1 MKHTKD
7 GKNLNALLRR
17 AMLGVLD
24 IMLFAL
30 ANCSICYLTMSGHIM
45 ATDYK
50 YMIFNYL
57 HFGLTSVLL
66 VGINSAFGLH
76 RSVWYFAGSDEIVK
90 SFLGALVNAVQLFLC
105 DRLLFAKVLHT
116 KGYLPYYAY
125 ILFFVLMFVATL
137 IPRIGY
143 RILRRYVHNLVD
155 RRDGQKRIMIV
166 GAGFMGNF
174 IIDEL
179 RNGHYREGRPVI
191 ALDDN
196 PAKYKKRIN
205 GVKIVGICDDL
216 PRLTEK
222 YKIDEIIFCI
232 PSAAPARR
240 RDLVN
245 LAMGTKAN
253 VKISPSVQEFWE
265 NGNGAQRIRNVEI
278 SDLLSRPEV
287 TLDKKICRYLIGKTI
302 LVTGGGG
309 SIGSE
314 ICMQV
319 ARYNPDKIV
328 IFDIYENCAFELFNA
343 LNEKY
348 NGEIDVYVRIGSV
361 RDTKRLDEV
370 FAEFHPDVVF
380 HAAAHKHV
388 PLMETSPCEA
398 VKNNVFGTYNVA
410 VAADKFKV
418 PKMVILSTDKAV
430 NPTNVMGATKRLTEI
445 IIQYMN
451 TVSQNTRY
459 AAVRFGNVLGSH
471 GSVIPIF
478 QHQIAQGGPVCVTH
492 KDITRY
498 FMTIPEAAQLVCQAG
513 GLALGGE
520 VFVLDMGEPVK
531 IMDLAKNLIRLSGF
545 TEEEIP
551 IKITGLRPGEKLYE
565 ELAMEE
571 EMQGRQRTAN
581 KKIFV
586 TQPVEI
592 DKDRFAAMLEDLA
605 NITPETVRTVL
616 MRYVPNYHPAP
627 PEQGNTHKGN

>member
-30 ANCSICYLTMSGHIM
+30 ANCSICYLTMNGHIM

-66 VGINSAFGLH
+66 VGINSAFGLY

-90 SFLGALVNAVQLFLC
+90 SFLGALVNAVQLLLC

-143 RILRRYVHNLVD
+143 RILRRCVHNLVG

-245 LAMGTKAN
+245 LAMRTKAN

-545 TEEEIP
+545 TEGEIP

-592 DKDRFAAMLEDLA
+592 DKDRFAAMLKDLA

-627 PEQGNTHKGN
+627 PEQGNIHKEN

>member
-24 IMLFAL
+24 IILFAM

-66 VGINSAFGLH
+66 VGINSAFGLY

-90 SFLGALVNAVQLFLC
+90 SFLGALINAVQLFLC

-232 PSAAPARR
+232 PSAAPVRR

-451 TVSQNTRY
+451 TISQNTRY
-459 AAVRFGNVLGSH
+459 TAVRFGNVLGSH

>member
-24 IMLFAL
+24 IILFAM

-66 VGINSAFGLH
+66 VGINSAFGLY

-105 DRLLFAKVLHT
+105 DRFLFAKLLHT

-143 RILRRYVHNLVD
+143 RILRRYVHNLVG
-155 RRDGQKRIMIV
+155 RRNGQKRIMIV

-179 RNGHYREGRPVI
+179 RNDHYREGRPVI

-245 LAMGTKAN
+245 LAMGTKAT

-265 NGNGAQRIRNVEI
+265 NGNGAQRI
-278 SDLLSRPEV
+278 
-287 TLDKKICRYLIGKTI
+287 
-302 LVTGGGG
+302 
-309 SIGSE
+309 E

-388 PLMETSPCEA
+388 PLMEVSPCEA

-571 EMQGRQRTAN
+571 EMQNRQRTAN

>member
-66 VGINSAFGLH
+66 VGINSAFGLY

-90 SFLGALVNAVQLFLC
+90 SFLGALINAVQLFLC

-143 RILRRYVHNLVD
+143 RILRRYVHNLVG

-232 PSAAPARR
+232 PSAAPVRR
-240 RDLVN
+240 
-245 LAMGTKAN
+245 
-253 VKISPSVQEFWE
+253 
-265 NGNGAQRIRNVEI
+265 
-278 SDLLSRPEV
+278 
-287 TLDKKICRYLIGKTI
+287 
-302 LVTGGGG
+302 
-309 SIGSE
+309 
-314 ICMQV
+314 
-319 ARYNPDKIV
+319 
-328 IFDIYENCAFELFNA
+328 
-343 LNEKY
+343 
-348 NGEIDVYVRIGSV
+348 
-361 RDTKRLDEV
+361 
-370 FAEFHPDVVF
+370 
-380 HAAAHKHV
+380 
-388 PLMETSPCEA
+388 
-398 VKNNVFGTYNVA
+398 
-410 VAADKFKV
+410 
-418 PKMVILSTDKAV
+418 
-430 NPTNVMGATKRLTEI
+430 
-445 IIQYMN
+445 
-451 TVSQNTRY
+451 
-459 AAVRFGNVLGSH
+459 
-471 GSVIPIF
+471 
-478 QHQIAQGGPVCVTH
+478 
-492 KDITRY
+492 
-498 FMTIPEAAQLVCQAG
+498 
-513 GLALGGE
+513 
-520 VFVLDMGEPVK
+520 
-531 IMDLAKNLIRLSGF
+531 
-545 TEEEIP
+545 
-551 IKITGLRPGEKLYE
+551 
-565 ELAMEE
+565 
-571 EMQGRQRTAN
+571 
-581 KKIFV
+581 
-586 TQPVEI
+586 
-592 DKDRFAAMLEDLA
+592 
-605 NITPETVRTVL
+605 
-616 MRYVPNYHPAP
+616 
-627 PEQGNTHKGN
+627 

>member
-7 GKNLNALLRR
+7 GKNINALLRR

-30 ANCSICYLTMSGHIM
+30 ANCSICYLTMNGHIM

-66 VGINSAFGLH
+66 VGINSAFGLY

-105 DRLLFAKVLHT
+105 DRLLFAKLLHT

-143 RILRRYVHNLVD
+143 RILRRYVYNLVG

-232 PSAAPARR
+232 PSAPPARR

-309 SIGSE
+309 SIGSG

-545 TEEEIP
+545 TEGEIP

-592 DKDRFAAMLEDLA
+592 DKDRFAAMLKDLA

-627 PEQGNTHKGN
+627 PEQGNIHKEN